1 MSKRKKIL
9 LSLAAVLAM
18 AALVLLVPLTA
29 RKIDITTVATEYR
42 LDDPDHAVEHTV
54 TIQGTDLR
62 NLLGWGEYTGTFSV
76 SGFKGGDTV
85 IVVHFPK
92 DHEVSWVSGFEAEV
106 GFDTDFSY
114 IAASWDWDD
123 FAAIAREADPAF
135 NRVLVS
141 GGADRESAMAL
152 AKKLCAGTMF
162 EGILQ

>member
-1 MSKRKKIL
+1 MKKSPCIGL
-9 LSLAAVLAM
+9 VAAAVLLLA
-18 AALVLLVPLTA
+18 VLMLRMHLTK
-29 RKIDITTVATEYR
+29 RQINITTTATEYR
-42 LDDPDHAVEHTV
+42 LDDPDYAVEHTV